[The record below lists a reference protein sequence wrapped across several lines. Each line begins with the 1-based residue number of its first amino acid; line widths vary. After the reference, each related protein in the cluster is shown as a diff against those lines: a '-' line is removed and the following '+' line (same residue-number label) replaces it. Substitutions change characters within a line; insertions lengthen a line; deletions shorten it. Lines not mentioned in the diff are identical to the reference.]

1 MSHTVNVIGIA
12 NATAAGWG
20 NFGGG
25 IALLVNAAVFKGFK
39 TSGYDNNTA
48 WRGTLIWSPAA
59 LFLSG
64 VLTYF
69 FTDDCPYGNFYEL
82 KKRSAAKAKEEIAL
96 VEVGNVGNGNFADP
110 TGGGRSVGSIASS
123 SLKGACLDWRTWI
136 LFLSYGASFGVELVV
151 CGNVVDYFTL
161 TFGMSQ
167 YVAATAGAG
176 LGLTNIFARAYGG
189 WMSDLMAERWGVTA
203 RIWAFFI
210 QHAAM
215 SVLLIVFTTLSFD
228 NSSFGGMM
236 VLYIAWAIAISA
248 ANGGNFA
255 MLPYVN
261 PTCVG
266 GVAGIVGAGGNFG
279 AMLGNVL
286 IGFVFASPSTLKPTR
301 NLSFLALG
309 WYGIAVTLLLPLL
322 WLPGQGSMFRSFKKA
337 AASDEPEKPS
347 KVVHNE
353 VPVAPSQI
361 QGPTPNFVY
370 LTPQMQ
376 QQMPQQMPVYVRHM

>member
-1 MSHTVNVIGIA
+1 MVGIA

-25 IALLVNAAVFKGFK
+25 IALLLNAAVFKGFK
-39 TSGYDNNTA
+39 TSGYTNDTA
-48 WRGTLIWSPAA
+48 WRGSLAWPPAA
-59 LFLSG
+59 IFVMGILTFLFS
-64 VLTYF
+64 
-69 FTDDCPYGNFYEL
+69 DDCPYGNYSEL
-82 KKRSAAKAKEEIAL
+82 KKRKAAKDKEEGVSMVKVGD
-96 VEVGNVGNGNFADP
+96 VENGNFADP
-110 TGGGRSVGSIASS
+110 TGGGKSVGSIASS
-123 SLKGACLDWRTWI
+123 SLQGAALDWRTWI

-151 CGNVVDYFTL
+151 CGNVVDYFTT
-161 TFGMSQ
+161 TFGMTQ
-167 YVAATAGAG
+167 YVASTAGAG

-189 WMSDLMAERWGVTA
+189 WMSDLFAERWGVTA

-215 SVLLIVFTTLSFD
+215 SVLLILFTTLSHD

-248 ANGGNFA
+248 TNGGNYA

-286 IGFVFASPSTLKPTR
+286 IGFVFASPTTVKPCR
-301 NLSFLALG
+301 HLSFLALG
-309 WYGIAVTLLLPLL
+309 WFGIAVTVLLPLL
-322 WLPGQGSMFRSFKKA
+322 WLPGHGSMFRTVKKSAAKTDDLQVAEKA
-337 AASDEPEKPS
+337 APE
-347 KVVHNE
+347 
-353 VPVAPSQI
+353 APSQM
-361 QGPTPNFVY
+361 QGPTP
-370 LTPQMQ
+370 T
-376 QQMPQQMPVYVRHM
+376 YVPMRGPA